1 MMKMAKSA
9 ESFME
14 GDEEDGDGDNFNI
27 IDVSYRYKF
36 IKKIFKGK

>member
-27 IDVSYRYKF
+27 IDENDE
-36 IKKIFKGK
+36 G